1 MEEGLAAQIAYSQGG
16 MGKRDH
22 HIHLPRVT
30 LGRMQNPV
38 RGFLHGTTAI
48 VAIAGG
54 IWMIV
59 SAEGAIAIVASAVFA
74 LGLVALFSTS
84 SLYHS
89 FPWREVWKARMQRL
103 DHSMIFVLIAA
114 TWTPIALLGLTGWLR
129 WVTLIG
135 VWTIAS
141 VGIAQQAFF
150 PRENKVFG
158 VALMTTLGWLA
169 VLIVL
174 PLAQRAGLAAV
185 IWLGAGGA
193 AYTIGLV
200 FLATERPRLW
210 PRVFSYHE
218 VFHILVVAGSVAHFV
233 ATKTYLLPLAV

>member
-1 MEEGLAAQIAYSQGG
+1 M
-16 MGKRDH
+16 
-22 HIHLPRVT
+22 
-30 LGRMQNPV
+30 
-38 RGFLHGTTAI
+38 
-48 VAIAGG
+48 
-54 IWMIV
+54 
-59 SAEGAIAIVASAVFA
+59 ASAVFA

>member
-1 MEEGLAAQIAYSQGG
+1 

-22 HIHLPRVT
+22 HLHLPRLT
-30 LGRMQNPV
+30 LGKMQNPV
-38 RGFLHGTTAI
+38 RGFLHGTAAL

-54 IWMIV
+54 IWL
-59 SAEGAIAIVASAVFA
+59 VASAEAPTAVVAATVFA

-89 FPWREVWKARMQRL
+89 FPWQEKWKARMQRL

-114 TWTPIALLGLTGWLR
+114 TWTPMALLGLDGWLR
-129 WVTLIG
+129 WVALVGAWLI
-135 VWTIAS
+135 AL
-141 VGIAQQAFF
+141 VGIGQQAFF

-158 VALMTTLGWLA
+158 VVLMTTLGWLA
-169 VLIVL
+169 VLVVF
-174 PLAQRAGLAAV
+174 PLAQRAGLAPV
-185 IWLGAGGA
+185 IWLGIGGA

-210 PRVFSYHE
+210 PRIFSYHE
-218 VFHILVVAGSVAHFV
+218 VFHILVVVGSVAHFV
-233 ATKTYLLPLAV
+233 ATKAYLLPLAV